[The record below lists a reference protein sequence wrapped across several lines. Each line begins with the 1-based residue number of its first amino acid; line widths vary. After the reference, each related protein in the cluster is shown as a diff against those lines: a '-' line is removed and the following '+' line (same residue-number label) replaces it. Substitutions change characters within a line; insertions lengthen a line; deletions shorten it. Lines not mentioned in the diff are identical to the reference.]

1 MIAAKEDLARYLE
14 LARSPED
21 RERAKEQIQQIR
33 HWLASMN

>member
-14 LARSPED
+14 LAPSPED
-21 RERAKEQIQQIR
+21 RERAKEQIQQIH